1 MIEERV
7 LIYLLKNVRL
17 MSMIE
22 KQKEKKLQT
31 LNKKK

>member
-7 LIYLLKNVRL
+7 LLYLFKNVRL